1 MPDDLTA
8 AAADATALRRIW
20 WLPVLRGVVL
30 LVLGLFMLVQP
41 LGTVKALVWVF
52 GVFAIIDGLIAIAQW
67 LSNRKEPGAGWW
79 LVSGLVGIA
88 FGIIAVVWTGPTAQ
102 VIFYLIALWV
112 LVIGALG
119 IIAAVVLY
127 RSRDIGWYWVL
138 TFGLISFLFGLL
150 LIMNPQTS
158 VSVIIVLLGLFAFVG
173 GVVLVVSGF
182 ATKQMAND
190 LDKGTATAQ
199 RPAS

>member
-8 AAADATALRRIW
+8 AAADSTALRRIW

-30 LVLGLFMLVQP
+30 LILGLFMLVQP

>member
-1 MPDDLTA
+1 MSDDLTA
-8 AAADATALRRIW
+8 ADVSTALRRIW

-52 GVFAIIDGLIAIAQW
+52 GIFAIIDGLVAIAQW
-67 LSNRKEPGAGWW
+67 LGNRKEPGAGWW
-79 LVSGLVGIA
+79 LISGLVGIA
-88 FGIIAVVWTGPTAQ
+88 FGVIAVVWTGPTAQ

-112 LVIGALG
+112 LVLG
-119 IIAAVVLY
+119 ILSVIAAVVLY

-138 TFGLISFLFGLL
+138 TFGLIAFLFGLL

-158 VSVIIVLLGLFAFVG
+158 VSVIVVLLGLFAFVG
-173 GVVLVVSGF
+173 GVVLIVSGF
-182 ATKQMAND
+182 ATKQLANQ
-190 LDKGTATAQ
+190 LDKGSATI
-199 RPAS
+199 

>member
-30 LVLGLFMLVQP
+30 LILGLFMLVQP

-182 ATKQMAND
+182 ATKQLAND
-190 LDKGTATAQ
+190 LDKGTATV
-199 RPAS
+199 

>member
-1 MPDDLTA
+1 
-8 AAADATALRRIW
+8 
-20 WLPVLRGVVL
+20 
-30 LVLGLFMLVQP
+30 
-41 LGTVKALVWVF
+41 
-52 GVFAIIDGLIAIAQW
+52 
-67 LSNRKEPGAGWW
+67 
-79 LVSGLVGIA
+79 
-88 FGIIAVVWTGPTAQ
+88 

-182 ATKQMAND
+182 ATKQLAND
-190 LDKGTATAQ
+190 LDKGTAQ

>member
-8 AAADATALRRIW
+8 AAADSTALRRIW

-30 LVLGLFMLVQP
+30 LILGLFMLIQP

-67 LSNRKEPGAGWW
+67 LGNRKEPGAGWW

-112 LVIGALG
+112 LVLGVLG

-138 TFGLISFLFGLL
+138 TFGLVSFLFGLL

-158 VSVIIVLLGLFAFVG
+158 VSVIVVLLGLFAFVG

-182 ATKQMAND
+182 ATKQLAES
-190 LDKGTATAQ
+190 LDKGRAAAQ
-199 RPAS
+199 PPAS

>member
-8 AAADATALRRIW
+8 AAADSTALRRIW

-30 LVLGLFMLVQP
+30 LILGLFMLVQP

-67 LSNRKEPGAGWW
+67 LGNRKEPGAGWW

-112 LVIGALG
+112 LVLGVLG

-138 TFGLISFLFGLL
+138 TFGLVSFLFGLL

-158 VSVIIVLLGLFAFVG
+158 VSVIVVLLGLFAFVG

-182 ATKQMAND
+182 ATKQLAES
-190 LDKGTATAQ
+190 LDKGRATAQ
-199 RPAS
+199 PPAS

>member
-30 LVLGLFMLVQP
+30 LILGLFMLIQP

-158 VSVIIVLLGLFAFVG
+158 VSVIVVLLGLFAFVG

-182 ATKQMAND
+182 ATKQLAND
-190 LDKGTATAQ
+190 LDKGTAQ

>member
-1 MPDDLTA
+1 MSDDLTA
-8 AAADATALRRIW
+8 EVSTALRRIW

-30 LVLGLFMLVQP
+30 LILGLFMLVQP

-52 GVFAIIDGLIAIAQW
+52 GIFAILDGVIAIGQW
-67 LSNRKEPGAGWW
+67 LGNRKEPGAGWW
-79 LVSGLVGIA
+79 LISGLVGIA
-88 FGIIAVVWTGPTAQ
+88 FGVIAVVWTGPTAQ

-112 LVIGALG
+112 LVLG
-119 IIAAVVLY
+119 ILAVIASVVLY

-158 VSVIIVLLGLFAFVG
+158 VSIIVVLLGLFAFVG
-173 GVVLVVSGF
+173 GVVLIVSGF
-182 ATKQMAND
+182 ATKQLAKQ
-190 LDKGTATAQ
+190 LDAGSATI
-199 RPAS
+199 

>member
-1 MPDDLTA
+1 MSDDLTA
-8 AAADATALRRIW
+8 ADSTALRRIW

-67 LSNRKEPGAGWW
+67 LGNRKEPGAGWW
-79 LVSGLVGIA
+79 LISGVVGIA
-88 FGIIAVVWTGPTAQ
+88 FGVIAVVWTGPTAQ
-102 VIFYLIALWV
+102 VIFYLITLWV
-112 LVIGALG
+112 LVIGVLG
-119 IIAAVVLY
+119 IIASVVLY

-138 TFGLISFLFGLL
+138 TFGLIAFLFGLL
-150 LIMNPQTS
+150 LLMNPQTS
-158 VSVIIVLLGLFAFVG
+158 VSIIVVLLGLFAFVG

-182 ATKQMAND
+182 ATKQLAND
-190 LDKGTATAQ
+190 LDRGSATV
-199 RPAS
+199 

>member
-8 AAADATALRRIW
+8 AAADSTALRRIW

-30 LVLGLFMLVQP
+30 LILGLFMLIQP

-67 LSNRKEPGAGWW
+67 LGNRKEPGAGWW

-112 LVIGALG
+112 LVLGVLG

-138 TFGLISFLFGLL
+138 TFGLVSFLFGLL

-158 VSVIIVLLGLFAFVG
+158 VSVIVVLLGLFAFVG

-182 ATKQMAND
+182 ATKQLAES
-190 LDKGTATAQ
+190 LDKGRATAQ
-199 RPAS
+199 PPAS

>member
-1 MPDDLTA
+1 MSDDLTA
-8 AAADATALRRIW
+8 ADSTALRRIW

-67 LSNRKEPGAGWW
+67 LGNRKEPGAGWW
-79 LVSGLVGIA
+79 LISGVVGIA
-88 FGIIAVVWTGPTAQ
+88 FGVIAVVWTGPTAQ
-102 VIFYLIALWV
+102 VIFYLITLWV
-112 LVIGALG
+112 LVIGVLG
-119 IIAAVVLY
+119 IIASVVLY

-138 TFGLISFLFGLL
+138 TFGLIAFLFGLL
-150 LIMNPQTS
+150 LLMNPQTS
-158 VSVIIVLLGLFAFVG
+158 VSIIVVLLGLFAFVG

-182 ATKQMAND
+182 ATKQLAKD
-190 LDKGTATAQ
+190 LDRGSATV
-199 RPAS
+199 

>member
-30 LVLGLFMLVQP
+30 LILGLFMLVQP

-102 VIFYLIALWV
+102 VVFYLIALWV

>member
-1 MPDDLTA
+1 VEAPVSDDLTA
-8 AAADATALRRIW
+8 ADSAVLRRIW

-67 LSNRKEPGAGWW
+67 LGNRKEPGAGWW
-79 LVSGLVGIA
+79 LISGVVGIA
-88 FGIIAVVWTGPTAQ
+88 FGVIAVVWTGPTAQ
-102 VIFYLIALWV
+102 VIFYLITLWV
-112 LVIGALG
+112 LVIGVLG
-119 IIAAVVLY
+119 IIASVVLY

-138 TFGLISFLFGLL
+138 TFGLIAFLFGLL
-150 LIMNPQTS
+150 LLMNPQTS
-158 VSVIIVLLGLFAFVG
+158 VSIIVVLLGLFAFVG

-182 ATKQMAND
+182 ATKQLAND
-190 LDKGTATAQ
+190 LDRGSATV
-199 RPAS
+199 

>member
-1 MPDDLTA
+1 VSDDLTA
-8 AAADATALRRIW
+8 ADSTALRRIW

-67 LSNRKEPGAGWW
+67 LGNRKEPGAGWW
-79 LVSGLVGIA
+79 LISGVVGIA
-88 FGIIAVVWTGPTAQ
+88 FGVIAVVWTGPTAQ
-102 VIFYLIALWV
+102 VIFYLITLWV
-112 LVIGALG
+112 LVIGVLG
-119 IIAAVVLY
+119 IIASVVLY

-138 TFGLISFLFGLL
+138 TFGLIAFLFGLL
-150 LIMNPQTS
+150 LLMNPQTS
-158 VSVIIVLLGLFAFVG
+158 VSIIVVLLGLFAFVG

-182 ATKQMAND
+182 ATKQLAND
-190 LDKGTATAQ
+190 LDRGSATV
-199 RPAS
+199 

>member
-1 MPDDLTA
+1 MSDDLTA
-8 AAADATALRRIW
+8 ADSAVLRRIW

-67 LSNRKEPGAGWW
+67 LGNRKEPGAGWW
-79 LVSGLVGIA
+79 LISGVVGIA
-88 FGIIAVVWTGPTAQ
+88 FGVIAVVWTGPTAQ
-102 VIFYLIALWV
+102 VIFYLITLWV
-112 LVIGALG
+112 LVIGVLG
-119 IIAAVVLY
+119 IIASVVLY

-138 TFGLISFLFGLL
+138 TFGLIAFLFGLL
-150 LIMNPQTS
+150 LLMNPQTS
-158 VSVIIVLLGLFAFVG
+158 VSIIVVLLGLFAFVG

-182 ATKQMAND
+182 ATKQLAND
-190 LDKGTATAQ
+190 LDRGSATV
-199 RPAS
+199 

>member
-1 MPDDLTA
+1 VSDDLTA
-8 AAADATALRRIW
+8 ADSAVLRRIW

-67 LSNRKEPGAGWW
+67 LGNRKEPGAGWW
-79 LVSGLVGIA
+79 LISGVVGIA
-88 FGIIAVVWTGPTAQ
+88 FGVIAVVWTGPTAQ
-102 VIFYLIALWV
+102 VIFYLITLWV
-112 LVIGALG
+112 LVIGVLG
-119 IIAAVVLY
+119 IIASVVLY

-138 TFGLISFLFGLL
+138 TFGLIAFLFGLL
-150 LIMNPQTS
+150 LLMNPQTS
-158 VSVIIVLLGLFAFVG
+158 VSIIVVLLGLFAFVG

-182 ATKQMAND
+182 ATKQLANE
-190 LDKGTATAQ
+190 LDRGSATV
-199 RPAS
+199 

>member
-8 AAADATALRRIW
+8 AAADSTALRRIW

-30 LVLGLFMLVQP
+30 LILGLFMLIQP

-67 LSNRKEPGAGWW
+67 LGNRKEPGAGWW

-88 FGIIAVVWTGPTAQ
+88 FGVIAVVWTGPTAQ

-112 LVIGALG
+112 LVLGVLG

-138 TFGLISFLFGLL
+138 TFGLVSFLFGLL

-158 VSVIIVLLGLFAFVG
+158 VSVIVVLLGLFAFVG

-182 ATKQMAND
+182 ATKQLAAD
-190 LDKGTATAQ
+190 LDKGK
-199 RPAS
+199 ASA

>member
-1 MPDDLTA
+1 MSDDLTA
-8 AAADATALRRIW
+8 AQASTALRRIW

-30 LVLGLFMLVQP
+30 LVLGLLMLVQP

-52 GVFAIIDGLIAIAQW
+52 GVFAIIDGLVAIAQW
-67 LSNRKEPGAGWW
+67 LGNRKEPGAGWW
-79 LVSGLVGIA
+79 LISGLVGIA
-88 FGIIAVVWTGPTAQ
+88 FGVIAVVWTGPTAQ

-112 LVIGALG
+112 LVLG
-119 IIAAVVLY
+119 VLAIIASVVLY

-158 VSVIIVLLGLFAFVG
+158 VSIIVVLLGLFAFVG
-173 GVVLVVSGF
+173 GVVLIVSGF
-182 ATKQMAND
+182 ATKQLAHQ
-190 LDKGTATAQ
+190 LDKGSATI
-199 RPAS
+199 

>member
-1 MPDDLTA
+1 VSDDLTA
-8 AAADATALRRIW
+8 ADSAVLRRIW

-67 LSNRKEPGAGWW
+67 LGNRKEPGAGWW
-79 LVSGLVGIA
+79 LISGVVGIA
-88 FGIIAVVWTGPTAQ
+88 FGVIAVVWTGPTAQ
-102 VIFYLIALWV
+102 VIFYLITLWV
-112 LVIGALG
+112 LVIGVLG
-119 IIAAVVLY
+119 IIASVVLY

-138 TFGLISFLFGLL
+138 TFGLIAFLFGLL
-150 LIMNPQTS
+150 LLMNPQTS
-158 VSVIIVLLGLFAFVG
+158 VSIIVVLLGLFAFVG

-182 ATKQMAND
+182 ATKQLAND
-190 LDKGTATAQ
+190 LDRGSATV
-199 RPAS
+199 